1 MKINRLFLTLF
12 IIFSAKNS
20 FAFSIENAID
30 FALKNNQEIKLYE
43 HKLNSSK
50 NYNYQAIAEFLP
62 KIFINVQNGERV
74 NNNFI
79 GINENDRKKSKFSS
93 REISLEHSIFNGFS
107 SLINL
112 KKSEKQ
118 YLAELAILK
127 DKKQNLAIET
137 AKIYSN
143 IFWQKKTLE
152 NYKKILDI
160 TKKILD
166 IEKRKFHAKLIDKE
180 QMIQAQIEL
189 ENLSQKIAEEQSILI
204 KNYHDFLAL
213 TGVKFEGDDN
223 YIEIVENNF
232 KKNEILEKINQNFL
246 LQSKYIK
253 YHLSLDDIDSKTS
266 EFLPKISLIANISK
280 QKNNLYSAN
289 REINN
294 RSIMLNFSIPIFQK
308 GFEYIDYKSSKNQS
322 EMILDEYEIYKSYI
336 KNELKKTAEDI
347 DFSLENLKICNEIIN
362 FLEEKNHILQ
372 TKLNAKIIDVI
383 DFYRGEI
390 SLELQR
396 IAQNKLQNIL
406 LSSRY
411 KILGLVGEINV

>member
-1 MKINRLFLTLF
+1 MKINRLFITFL
-12 IIFSAKNS
+12 IIFSTKNS

-30 FALKNNQEIKLYE
+30 LALKNNQEIKLYE
-43 HKLNSSK
+43 HKLNNSK

-62 KIFINVQNGERV
+62 KIFINIQNGERV

-79 GINENDRKKSKFSS
+79 GNEIDRKKSKFSS
-93 REISLEHSIFNGFS
+93 REISLEHAIFNGFS

-112 KKSEKQ
+112 KKSDKQ

-127 DKKQNLAIET
+127 DKKQNLAIEIT
-137 AKIYSN
+137 KIYSN

-152 NYKKILDI
+152 NYQKICDI
-160 TKKILD
+160 SKKILD
-166 IEKRKFHAKLIDKE
+166 IEKSKFHAKLIDKE
-180 QMIQAQIEL
+180 QMIQAQIDQ
-189 ENLSQKIAEEQSILI
+189 ENLLQKIEEEQSSLI

-213 TGVKFEGDDN
+213 TGAQFEADN
-223 YIEIVENNF
+223 DIKIAENNF

-253 YHLSLDDIDSKTS
+253 YQLSLDDIDSKRS

-289 REINN
+289 KEINN
-294 RSIMLNFSIPIFQK
+294 QSIMLNFSIPIFQK
-308 GFEYIDYKSSKNQS
+308 GLEYIDYKSAKNQS
-322 EMILDEYEIYKSYI
+322 EMMYDEYKIYKNYL
-336 KNELKKTAEDI
+336 NTELSKTAEDI
-347 DFSLENLKICNEIIN
+347 DFALQNLKICNEIIN
-362 FLEEKNHILQ
+362 FLQEKNYILQ
-372 TKLNAKIIDVI
+372 AKLNAKIIDAI

-390 SLELQR
+390 SLEMQR
-396 IAQNKLQNIL
+396 ITQNKLQNIL
-406 LSSRY
+406 TSSRY

>member
-1 MKINRLFLTLF
+1 MKINRLFLIFF

-30 FALKNNQEIKLYE
+30 YALKNNQEIKLYE

-62 KIFINVQNGERV
+62 KIFINIQGGERI

-79 GINENDRKKSKFSS
+79 GIDENDRQKSKFST

-137 AKIYSN
+137 VKIYSN

-213 TGVKFEGDDN
+213 TGVEFEGDSN
-223 YIEIVENNF
+223 IEIVENNF
-232 KKNEILEKINQNFL
+232 NKNEIIEKINQNFL

-280 QKNNLYSAN
+280 QKNNIYSAN

-308 GFEYIDYKSSKNQS
+308 GLEYIDYKSAKNQS
-322 EMILDEYEIYKSYI
+322 EMILDEYEIYKNYI
-336 KNELKKTAEDI
+336 NNELKKTAEDI
-347 DFSLENLKICNEIIN
+347 NFALENLKICNEIIN
-362 FLEEKNHILQ
+362 FLEEKNQILQ
-372 TKLNAKIIDVI
+372 AKLHSKIIDAI

-390 SLELQR
+390 SLEMQK
-396 IAQNKLQNIL
+396 ITQNKLQNIL
-406 LSSRY
+406 IGSHY
-411 KILGLVGEINV
+411 KILGIVGEINV

>member
-1 MKINRLFLTLF
+1 MKKNRLFIFFL
-12 IIFSAKNS
+12 IIFCSKNS
-20 FAFSIENAID
+20 YAFSIEKAID
-30 FALKNNQEIKLYE
+30 FAIKKNQEIKLYE

-62 KIFINVQNGERV
+62 KISINIQGGERI

-79 GINENDRKKSKFSS
+79 ANNENDRQKTKFST
-93 REISLEHSIFNGFS
+93 REISLEQSIFNGFS

-189 ENLSQKIAEEQSILI
+189 ENLSQKITEEQSILI

-213 TGVKFEGDDN
+213 TGVEFEDN
-223 YIEIVENNF
+223 SNIEIVENNF

-253 YHLSLDDIDSKTS
+253 YQLSLDDINSKRS

-280 QKNNLYSAN
+280 QKNNLYLAN
-289 REINN
+289 KEINN
-294 RSIMLNFSIPIFQK
+294 QSILLNFSIPIFQK
-308 GFEYIDYKSSKNQS
+308 GLEYIDCRSSKNQS
-322 EMILDEYEIYKSYI
+322 EIIFDEYEIYKNYV

-347 DFSLENLKICNEIIN
+347 DFALENLEISNEIII
-362 FLEEKNHILQ
+362 FLEEKNKILQ
-372 TKLNAKIIDVI
+372 KKLHAKIIDVI

-406 LSSRY
+406 TSLHY

>member
-1 MKINRLFLTLF
+1 MKINQFFIIFF
-12 IIFSAKNS
+12 IIFSIKNS
-20 FAFSIENAID
+20 YAFSIENAID

-79 GINENDRKKSKFSS
+79 GINENDRKKNKFSS
-93 REISLEHSIFNGFS
+93 REISLEHAIFNGFS

-112 KKSEKQ
+112 KKSDKQ
-118 YLAELAILK
+118 YLIELAILK
-127 DKKQNLAIET
+127 DKKQNLAIEI
-137 AKIYSN
+137 AKVYSN

-152 NYKKILDI
+152 NYQKICEI
-160 TKKILD
+160 SKKILD
-166 IEKRKFHAKLIDKE
+166 IEKSKFNAKLIDKE
-180 QMIQAQIEL
+180 QMIQAQIDQ
-189 ENLSQKIAEEQSILI
+189 ENLLQKIEEERSNLI
-204 KNYHDFLAL
+204 KNYHDFLVL
-213 TGVKFEGDDN
+213 TGVQFEGDN
-223 YIEIVENNF
+223 NIKIVENNF

-253 YHLSLDDIDSKTS
+253 YQLSLDDIDSKTS

-280 QKNNLYSAN
+280 QKNNLYLSN
-289 REINN
+289 KEINN

-308 GFEYIDYKSSKNQS
+308 GLEYIDYKSAKNQS
-322 EMILDEYEIYKSYI
+322 EMMFDEYEIYKKYL
-336 KNELKKTAEDI
+336 NTELSKTAEDI
-347 DFSLENLKICNEIIN
+347 DFVLQNLKICNEIIN
-362 FLEEKNHILQ
+362 FLEEKNYILQ
-372 TKLNAKIIDVI
+372 AKLKAKVIDMI

-390 SLELQR
+390 SLEMQR
-396 IAQNKLQNIL
+396 ITQNKLQNIL
-406 LSSRY
+406 TSSRY

>member
-1 MKINRLFLTLF
+1 MKKSPIFLTFF
-12 IIFSAKNS
+12 IIFSIKNS

-62 KIFINVQNGERV
+62 KIFINIQSGERI

-79 GINENDRKKSKFSS
+79 GIDENNRQKTKFST

-152 NYKKILDI
+152 NYRKILDI

-166 IEKRKFHAKLIDKE
+166 IEKRKFNAKLIDKE

-189 ENLSQKIAEEQSILI
+189 ENLSQKITEEQSILI

-213 TGVKFEGDDN
+213 TGVQFEGDN

-232 KKNEILEKINQNFL
+232 KKNEIIEKINQNFL

-336 KNELKKTAEDI
+336 NNELKKTTEDI

-362 FLEEKNHILQ
+362 YLEEKNHILQ
-372 TKLNAKIIDVI
+372 TKLHAKIIDAI

>member
-30 FALKNNQEIKLYE
+30 YALKNNQEIKLYE

-62 KIFINVQNGERV
+62 KIFINIQNGERV
-74 NNNFI
+74 NNNYI
-79 GINENDRKKSKFSS
+79 GINENERKKNKFSS
-93 REISLEHSIFNGFS
+93 REISLEHAIFNGFS

-112 KKSEKQ
+112 KKSDKQ
-118 YLAELAILK
+118 YLIELAILK

-137 AKIYSN
+137 AKVYSN

-152 NYKKILDI
+152 NYQKICEISKKIF
-160 TKKILD
+160 D
-166 IEKRKFHAKLIDKE
+166 IEKSKFNAKLIDKE
-180 QMIQAQIEL
+180 QMIQAQIDL
-189 ENLSQKIAEEQSILI
+189 ENLLQKIEEERSNLI

-213 TGVKFEGDDN
+213 TGVQFEGDND
-223 YIEIVENNF
+223 IKIAENNL

-253 YHLSLDDIDSKTS
+253 YQLSLDDIDSKTS

-289 REINN
+289 KEINN
-294 RSIMLNFSIPIFQK
+294 QSIMLNFSIPIFQK
-308 GFEYIDYKSSKNQS
+308 GLEYIDHKSAKNQS
-322 EMILDEYEIYKSYI
+322 EMMFDEYEIYKNYL
-336 KNELKKTAEDI
+336 NNDLTKTTEDI
-347 DFSLENLKICNEIIN
+347 DWTLQNLKICNEIIN
-362 FLEEKNHILQ
+362 FLEEKNHILRA
-372 TKLNAKIIDVI
+372 KLDAKIIDAI

-390 SLELQR
+390 SLELQK
-396 IAQNKLQNIL
+396 ITQNKLQNIL
-406 LSSRY
+406 TASRY